1 MTAVRHI
8 SDDMQA
14 LLDAAVDA
22 IILIDHRGRM
32 LLANRSAERMFGY
45 RHDELVGRDVGML
58 MPEAERSAHNGYID
72 RYLRTGE
79 ARVVGRGREVIAL
92 RRDGTLFPAQLS
104 VGRVAGAE
112 PPRFAGFVYDL
123 TEQRAMD
130 TEMRRT
136 QERLSQVARFA
147 SMGELAAGMAHEL
160 NQPLAAIATY
170 AQACDRL
177 LSAPHPDVAAI
188 HAALRETADQALRAG
203 EIIRRLRQLVSG
215 RRTEQRPEDLNEIV
229 RDLDSLAG
237 GEARHQ
243 GVTLHF
249 AFEPGALPV
258 NADRVQL
265 QQVLLN
271 LLRNA
276 AEAVEGLPAVR
287 RDIVIGTRRADASTV
302 EAFVRDAGP
311 GVSPEAAE
319 SMFDPFFTTKPD
331 GTGLGLAISRTI
343 ARAHHGTLGY
353 RDVTPQGAE
362 FHLRLPV
369 AHPS

>member
-1 MTAVRHI
+1 MTAARHI

-45 RHDELVGRDVGML
+45 RHDELVGNDVAML
-58 MPEAERSAHNGYID
+58 MPEAERPAHGGHID

-79 ARVVGRGREVIAL
+79 ARVIGRGREVVAL

-130 TEMRRT
+130 SEMRRT

-177 LSAPHPDVAAI
+177 LSVPDPDIPAI

-215 RRTEQRPEDLNEIV
+215 RRTEQRLEDLNEIV

-237 GEARHQ
+237 SEARHQ
-243 GVTLHF
+243 GVTLQF
-249 AFEPGALPV
+249 ALEPGELTV
-258 NADRVQL
+258 TADRIQL

-276 AEAVEGLPAVR
+276 AEAVEELPAAR
-287 RDIVIGTRRADASTV
+287 REIVIGTRRAGGGEV

-311 GVSPEAAE
+311 GVAKDAADA
-319 SMFDPFFTTKPD
+319 MFDPFFTTKAE

-343 ARAHHGTLGY
+343 ARAHHGSLGY
-353 RDVTPQGAE
+353 RDVAPHGAE
-362 FHLRLPV
+362 FFVRLPGV
-369 AHPS
+369 PA